1 MKPWTVLWSTR
12 RKNNKNVLRK
22 SVKLNYLI
30 STFTNAKIAEI
41 VCASNTEWRR
51 CMNVGESEYDFQK
64 FCFYFQFIFN
74 MN

>member
-1 MKPWTVLWSTR
+1 MKHWTVLWSTR

-22 SVKLNYLI
+22 SAKPNYLI
-30 STFTNAKIAEI
+30 SMFTNAKIAEI
-41 VCASNTEWRR
+41 VCASNTEWRK
-51 CMNVGESEYDFQK
+51 CTNVGESEYDFQK